1 MMTSLPPAFLFIG
14 GSLLIPFLKGRTKSV
29 YLVLL
34 PVLGLINL
42 HNIPAETLWSMQ
54 FLDLNIVLL
63 HVDKLSRL
71 FGYIFH
77 IATFLI
83 ALYAIHKHDNL
94 ESCATFFYAGSA
106 LGVVFAGDLLS
117 LFCFWEMMT
126 LGSVCLILARR
137 TEAAYAAAFRFALF
151 HIVGGLFLLVGIIIH
166 AQETG
171 SIEFAKIG
179 LNGLGSYLI
188 FIGFGINCAWPFVHT
203 WLTDSYPEAT
213 IAGTVVL
220 SVFTTKTAVY
230 VLARAYPGTESL
242 IWIGAGMAVFPIF
255 YAVIEN
261 DLRRVLSYSL
271 INQVGF
277 MVVGIGIGT
286 ELALNGAVAHAFAD
300 VLFKGLLF
308 MSMGAVL
315 LRTGTINGTDLGGLY
330 KSMPIT
336 AIFCIVGAAS
346 ISALPFFSGFVSK
359 SMIVEAVAQRHM
371 NIVWLFLVFASAGVF
386 HHAGIKIPYFAFFA
400 HDSGIRTKEA
410 PGNMLVAMG
419 IAAFLCVL
427 IGTYPHLTLYR
438 ILPYS
443 VDFKPYTF
451 PHFIGQT
458 QLLFFSA
465 LAFCLL
471 IMYRIYPPEL
481 KKINLDADW
490 FYRKG
495 CRLFVRF
502 AKNPVAPLDNALGGL
517 YLSFITKPIL
527 RFSHFVWRV
536 FDVRIVDGIVNR
548 TAGFVLNS
556 AGKLRR
562 SQTGNV
568 RDYAMAMVAGFL
580 FILYFILN

>member
-1 MMTSLPPAFLFIG
+1 MTNSVPPALLLIG
-14 GSLLIPFLKGRTKSV
+14 GSLLIPFLEGRNKSI
-29 YLVLL
+29 YLLLL

-42 HNIPAETLWSMQ
+42 LNVPVGTLWSIE
-54 FLDLNIVLL
+54 FLSFDIVLGR
-63 HVDKLSRL
+63 VDKLSLL

-83 ALYAIHKHDNL
+83 ALYAVHKHDNL
-94 ESCATFFYAGSA
+94 ESCSTFFYAGSA
-106 LGVVFAGDLLS
+106 LGVIFAGDFLS

-137 TEAAYAAAFRFALF
+137 TKAAYGAAFRFALF
-151 HIVGGLFLLVGIIIH
+151 HIVGGLFLLVGIIIEVH
-166 AQETG
+166 TTG
-171 SIEFAKIG
+171 SIQFGKIG

-230 VLARAYPGTESL
+230 VLARGFPGTELL
-242 IWIGAGMAVFPIF
+242 IWIGTGMAVFPIF

-286 ELALNGAVAHAFAD
+286 DLALNGAVAHAFAD
-300 VLFKGLLF
+300 ILFKGLLF
-308 MSMGAVL
+308 MSMGAVML
-315 LRTGTINGTDLGGLY
+315 MTGKINGTDLGGLY

-346 ISALPFFSGFVSK
+346 ISAFPFFSGFVSK
-359 SMIVEAVAQRHM
+359 SMIVDAAAEGHLS
-371 NIVWLFLVFASAGVF
+371 IVWLLLVFASAGVF

-400 HDSGIRTKEA
+400 HDSGIRTKE
-410 PGNMLVAMG
+410 PPMNMLVAMG
-419 IAAFLCVL
+419 IAAFLCILV
-427 IGTYPHLTLYR
+427 GTFPHLTLYR
-438 ILPYS
+438 ILPYP
-443 VDFKPYTF
+443 VDFEPYTLS
-451 PHFIGQT
+451 HVLGQT

-471 IMYRIYPPEL
+471 MMYKIYPPEL

-490 FYRKG
+490 FYRMG
-495 CRLFVRF
+495 CKLFVRF
-502 AKNPVAPLDNALGGL
+502 AKNPVEPMDKALGGV
-517 YLSFITKPIL
+517 YLSYITNPIL
-527 RFSHFVWRV
+527 KLSRCIWKV
-536 FDVRIVDGIVNR
+536 FDVQIIDGIINR
-548 TAGFVLNS
+548 TATIVLQG
-556 AGKLRR
+556 AGKLRK

-580 FILYFILN
+580 FILYFILD

>member
-1 MMTSLPPAFLFIG
+1 MMSNVPPAFLFIG
-14 GSLLIPFLKGRTKSV
+14 GALLIPFLKGRVQSI

-42 HNIPAETLWSMQ
+42 LNIPAESLGSME
-54 FLDLNIVLL
+54 FLGMEIVL
-63 HVDKLSRL
+63 VRIDGLSSL

-77 IATFLI
+77 IAAFLI
-83 ALYAIHKHDNL
+83 ALYGIYKHDNF
-94 ESCATFFYAGSA
+94 ESCATFFYVGSA

-126 LGSVCLILARR
+126 LGSACIILARR
-137 TEAAYAAAFRFALF
+137 TKAAYAAALRFALF
-151 HIVGGLFLLVGIIIH
+151 HIVGGLFPLAGIIVQ
-166 AQETG
+166 AQATG

-203 WLTDSYPEAT
+203 WLTDSYPEAS
-213 IAGTVVL
+213 IVGTVVL

-230 VLARAYPGTESL
+230 VLARGYPGTECL
-242 IWIGAGMAVFPIF
+242 IWIGTAMAVFPIF

-286 ELALNGAVAHAFAD
+286 ELALNGAVAHAFTD

-315 LRTGTINGTDLGGLY
+315 LRTGKINGTDLGGLY

-346 ISALPFFSGFVSK
+346 ISAFPFFSGFVSK
-359 SMIVEAVAQRHM
+359 SMIVDAVAHG
-371 NIVWLFLVFASAGVF
+371 NLSIIWLLLIFASAGVF

-410 PGNMLVAMG
+410 PVNMLVAMG
-419 IAAFLCVL
+419 IGAFLCILV
-427 IGTYPHLTLYR
+427 GTFPHLTLYR
-438 ILPYS
+438 ILPYP
-443 VDFKPYTF
+443 VNFDPYTVT
-451 PHFIGQT
+451 HVLGQT

-471 IMYRIYPPEL
+471 MMYRIYPPEL
-481 KKINLDADW
+481 KKINLDVDW
-490 FYRKG
+490 FYRMG
-495 CRLFVRF
+495 GRLFVRF
-502 AKNPVAPLDNALGGL
+502 SKNPVEPLDTALGRL
-517 YLSFITKPIL
+517 HLDFFSKPIL
-527 RFSHFVWRV
+527 RMSHFIWRV
-536 FDVRIVDGIVNR
+536 FDVRVVDGIVNR
-548 TAGFVLNS
+548 TADFVLGC
-556 AGKLRR
+556 ADRLRN
-562 SQTGNV
+562 SQTGHV
-568 RDYAMAMVAGFL
+568 RDYAMGMVVGFL
-580 FILYFILN
+580 FILYFILH